1 MPMLPASILPASI
14 LTASVPALSSPPAAA
29 TFRRRAAL
37 AAALT
42 LALAVPAL
50 AQDDAATEL
59 DRVQVTA
66 TRTAVSVEEALA
78 AVEVIDR
85 AAIERSQAR
94 DLPDLLRGRAGISLS
109 NQGGPGKLTTMFL
122 RGAES
127 DHVLVL
133 IDGVRAGSA
142 TSGLFSFQDLPL
154 ELVDRIEI
162 VRGPRSALYGSEA
175 IGGVIQVFTRR
186 DHGAPSAR
194 ASASLGSH
202 GRAAGSAGFGGGLGA
217 GWFGVDA
224 AYRHADGIDACEV
237 ATPTPFSG
245 GCFIFAPEPDRDG
258 YRNRSLSARGG
269 VAGEAWSL
277 DLHALHADGRNAYD
291 GDWVNLSKVTQQV
304 FGGSLEADLGD
315 RVGLRVTAGRNHDA
329 SDNYLDKNGMFIDRG
344 RFESDRDSA
353 GLQADIALA
362 EGHMLTLGGDWLRDR
377 VGGTTAYA
385 RSTRRTLAGFAQY
398 LGTFGTQSL
407 QLALRHDDDSQFG
420 GHATGNLAWG
430 LSFADGWRVT
440 AGAGSAFKA
449 PTFNELYFPFFG
461 NPALRPEESRSV
473 ELGLRRDGAGVDW
486 RLDAF
491 ETDVDDLIAYD
502 AALFMPNNIERARM
516 RGAELGLATAVGEWR
531 LDASASWLDTEQR
544 AGFNAGREL
553 PRRARHGA
561 RVELDR
567 ALGDWRLGLTGVAE
581 GARWD
586 DVANTRRLPGFAT
599 LDLRAEWLLAPAWT
613 LQGRVANL
621 FDRRYQTASF
631 YRQPGREWLLTLRY
645 APR

>member
-1 MPMLPASILPASI
+1 MPMLPCSMLPASF
-14 LTASVPALSSPPAAA
+14 PALAHGPAAQA
-29 TFRRRAAL
+29 LRRRAAL
-37 AAALT
+37 AAALA
-42 LALAVPAL
+42 LALPVPVL
-50 AQDDAATEL
+50 AQDEDATEL

-66 TRTAVSVEEALA
+66 TRTAVSVDDALA
-78 AVEVIDR
+78 PVEVIDR

-133 IDGVRAGSA
+133 VDGVRAGSA

-186 DHGAPSAR
+186 DRGAPAAR
-194 ASASLGSH
+194 ASASVGSH
-202 GRAAGSAGFGGGLGA
+202 GQAAGSAGFGGGAGA
-217 GWFGVDA
+217 GWFGIDA
-224 AYRHADGIDACEV
+224 AYRHTDGIDACEV

-269 VAGEAWSL
+269 IDGNGWAL

-291 GDWVNLSKVTQQV
+291 GDWVNLSKVEQQV
-304 FGGSLEADLGD
+304 FGGTFRADLGERID
-315 RVGLRVTAGRNHDA
+315 LRITGGRNHDA
-329 SDNYLDKNGMFIDRG
+329 SDNYLDKQGLFLDQG

-353 GLQADIALA
+353 GLQADFALA
-362 EGHMLTLGGDWLRDR
+362 EGHLLTVGGDWLRDS
-377 VGGTTAYA
+377 VGGDIAYA
-385 RSTRRTLAGFAQY
+385 RTSRRTVAGFAQY
-398 LGTFGTQSL
+398 LGTFGPQSL
-407 QLALRHDDDSQFG
+407 QIALRHDDDSQFG

-430 LSFADGWRVT
+430 LSFGEGWQVT

-449 PTFNELYFPFFG
+449 PSFNELYYPFFG
-461 NPALRPEESRSV
+461 NPALRPEESTSV
-473 ELGLRRDGAGVDW
+473 ELGLRRTGARLDW
-486 RLDAF
+486 RVDAF
-491 ETDVDDLIAYD
+491 ATEVDDLIAYD
-502 AALFMPNNIERARM
+502 AALFMPDNIERARM
-516 RGAELGLATAVGEWR
+516 RGAEMGVSTGIGGWR
-531 LDASASWLDTEQR
+531 MDASASWLDTEQR

-553 PRRARHGA
+553 PRRARHVA

-581 GARWD
+581 GGRWD
-586 DVANTRRLPGFAT
+586 DVANSRRLPGHAT

-621 FDRRYQTASF
+621 FDRQYRTASF
-631 YRQPGREWLLTLRY
+631 YRQPGREWLLTVRY

>member
-1 MPMLPASILPASI
+1 MPTLPASSSNASLP
-14 LTASVPALSSPPAAA
+14 TALVPALSRPLSAAPP
-29 TFRRRAAL
+29 RRRAAL
-37 AAALT
+37 VAA
-42 LALAVPAL
+42 LALALPAPAF
-50 AQDDAATEL
+50 AQDDATEL
-59 DRVQVTA
+59 DRIQVTA
-66 TRTAVSVEEALA
+66 TRGAVSIDEALA
-78 AVEVIDR
+78 PVEVIDR
-85 AAIERSQAR
+85 AAIQRSQAR

-133 IDGVRAGSA
+133 VDGVRAGSA

-175 IGGVIQVFTRR
+175 LGGVIQVFTRR
-186 DHGAPSAR
+186 DRGAPAAR
-194 ASASLGSH
+194 ASANIGSH
-202 GRAAGSAGFGGGLGA
+202 GQAAGSAGFGGGTDA

-245 GCFIFAPEPDRDG
+245 GCFIAAPEPDRDG
-258 YRNRSLSARGG
+258 YRNRSISARGG
-269 VAGEAWSL
+269 IAGDAWSL

-291 GDWVNLSKVTQQV
+291 GDWVNLSKVEQQV
-304 FGGSLEADLGD
+304 AGGAFRVDLGD
-315 RVGLRVTAGRNHDA
+315 RIDLRVTAGRNHDA
-329 SDNYLDKNGMFIDRG
+329 SDNYLDKQGLFLDQG

-353 GLQADIALA
+353 GLQADIALDD
-362 EGHMLTLGGDWLRDR
+362 GHLLTVGGDWLRDS
-377 VGGTTAYA
+377 VGGDVAYA
-385 RSTRRTLAGFAQY
+385 RTSRRTVAGFAQY
-398 LGTFGTQSL
+398 LGSFGAQSL

-440 AGAGSAFKA
+440 AGAGTAFKA

-461 NPALRPEESRSV
+461 NPALRPERSRSI
-473 ELGLRRDGAGVDW
+473 EAGLRREGAGVDW

-491 ETDVDDLIAYD
+491 DTDVDDLIAYD

-516 RGAELGLATAVGEWR
+516 RGAELGLATTFGGWR

-553 PRRARHGA
+553 PRRARHVA

-586 DVANTRRLPGFAT
+586 DVANSRRLPGHAT

-621 FDRRYQTASF
+621 FDREFQTASF

>member
-1 MPMLPASILPASI
+1 MPMLSAAKLRVRAPLPFPLAGPAR
-14 LTASVPALSSPPAAA
+14 PAAA
-29 TFRRRAAL
+29 LPHRAAL
-37 AAALT
+37 AAAL
-42 LALAVPAL
+42 ALVLPGPAL
-50 AQDDAATEL
+50 AQDGDPTEL

-66 TRTAVSVEEALA
+66 TRTAVSVDQALA
-78 AVEVIDR
+78 PVEVIDR

-109 NQGGPGKLTTMFL
+109 NQGGPGKLTTLFL

-133 IDGVRAGSA
+133 VDGVRAGSA

-154 ELVDRIEI
+154 ELVERIEI

-175 IGGVIQVFTRR
+175 VGGVIQIFTRR
-186 DHGAPSAR
+186 DRGAPAAR
-194 ASASLGSH
+194 ASASLGSQ
-202 GRAAGSAGFGGGLGA
+202 GRAAGSAGIGGALGA

-224 AYRHADGIDACEV
+224 AYRNEAGIDACEV

-245 GCFIFAPEPDRDG
+245 GCFISAPEPDRDG

-269 VAGEAWSL
+269 LDGEAWSL

-291 GDWVNLSKVTQQV
+291 GDFVNLSKVSQQV
-304 FGGSLEADLGD
+304 FGGTFRADLGERID
-315 RVGLRVTAGRNHDA
+315 LRLTGGRNHDA
-329 SDNYLDKNGMFIDRG
+329 SDNYLDKNAAFVDRG

-362 EGHMLTLGGDWLRDR
+362 DGHLLTLGGDWLRDR
-377 VGGTTAYA
+377 VGGTTTYA
-385 RSTRRTLAGFAQY
+385 RTSRRTVAGFAQY
-398 LGTFGTQSL
+398 LGTFGPQSL
-407 QLALRHDDDSQFG
+407 QLGLRHDDDGQFG

-430 LSFADGWRVT
+430 LSFGDGWRVT

-461 NPALRPEESRSV
+461 NPDLRPEESRSV
-473 ELGLRRDGAGVDW
+473 ELGLRRSGARLDW
-486 RLDAF
+486 RVDAF
-491 ETDVDDLIAYD
+491 ETEVDDLIAFD
-502 AALFMPNNIERARM
+502 AALFRPNNIERARM
-516 RGAELGLATAVGEWR
+516 RGAELGLGTALGEWR

-599 LDLRAEWLLAPAWT
+599 LDLRAEWALAPAWT

-621 FDRRYQTASF
+621 FDRDYRTASF
-631 YRQPGREWLLTLRY
+631 YRQPGRAWLLTLRY